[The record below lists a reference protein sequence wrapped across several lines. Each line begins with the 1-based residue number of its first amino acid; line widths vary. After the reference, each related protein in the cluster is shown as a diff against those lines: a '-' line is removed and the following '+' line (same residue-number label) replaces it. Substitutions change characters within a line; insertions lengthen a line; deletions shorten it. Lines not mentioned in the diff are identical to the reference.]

1 GCSIFWRSAT
11 PGGGRCS
18 QPLTPNQ
25 NPTTLRPLAT
35 RKVLSRS
42 PHPYLVERIVLPTL
56 LTIALPLAATE
67 VRLWYALPLIVAVS
81 LVYAATRHEEAGPIL
96 AHAFRGAVWMGVL
109 LGIIA
114 GILQF
119 FTMQI

>member
-1 GCSIFWRSAT
+1 M
-11 PGGGRCS
+11 
-18 QPLTPNQ
+18 
-25 NPTTLRPLAT
+25 
-35 RKVLSRS
+35 
-42 PHPYLVERIVLPTL
+42 LPTL